1 MNINS
6 TYPEKG
12 AWQSYRGFVPDAP
25 AAYAFLGRLGSVVL
39 ILRMSSVPCAGCVT
53 SWSLCV
59 LLFLRLNWVR
69 ARVSEST
76 ATLRTSSI
84 AAFGKIWL
92 GVNQLWTGGRVSA
105 VWLALVLSGPASA
118 PHCRRCLLLWL
129 LVARGELCWL
139 AFLVLWVFGS
149 FPVHGMFQ
157 PGYGWGDVANPGLL
171 G

>member
-1 MNINS
+1 MKKRCANACMSLHERCVGSLELNLLFTIVDGQSASMTMRYTDKYCSWNHRKLVLVS
-6 TYPEKG
+6 SAVITYPF
-12 AWQSYRGFVPDAP
+12 SVLR
-25 AAYAFLGRLGSVVL
+25 GRL
-39 ILRMSSVPCAGCVT
+39 
-53 SWSLCV
+53 SLTPRGRQG
-59 LLFLRLNWVR
+59 LM
-69 ARVSEST
+69 T
-76 ATLRTSSI
+76 
-84 AAFGKIWL
+84 AFGKIWL